1 MTQAAA
7 PPEKHSIIS
16 RVATVL
22 LVLFSGLLWYHIL
35 WFLATGPQPF
45 EEMFDRFGI
54 RAGLPVPTR
63 ALIGAS
69 HVVTTYWY
77 VFGVLGV
84 VAIVWLMWAGL
95 TKRCVG
101 RLAILAA
108 ASFGAAWALGILM
121 WAGLLM
127 PLIKLIEAV
136 GAAD

>member
-22 LVLFSGLLWYHIL
+22 LVLFSGLLWYQIL
-35 WFLATGPQPF
+35 WLLATGPQPF
-45 EEMFDRFGI
+45 EEMFDRFDI

-77 VFGVLGV
+77 VFGLVGV

-95 TKRCVG
+95 TKRRVG

-108 ASFGAAWALGILM
+108 ASYVAALALGILM
-121 WAGLLM
+121 LAGLFM
-127 PLIKLIEAV
+127 PLIDLFEAV
-136 GAAD
+136 GGAD

>member
-22 LVLFSGLLWYHIL
+22 LVLFSGLLWYQIL
-35 WFLATGPQPF
+35 WSLATGPQPF
-45 EEMFDRFGI
+45 EEMFDRFDI

-69 HVVTTYWY
+69 HVITTYWY

-108 ASFGAAWALGILM
+108 ASFGAGWALGILM
-121 WAGLLM
+121 LAGLM
-127 PLIKLIEAV
+127 PPLIDMIEAV

>member
-22 LVLFSGLLWYHIL
+22 LVLLSGLLWYQIL
-35 WFLATGPQPF
+35 WSLATGPQPF

-63 ALIGAS
+63 AIIGAS

-77 VFGVLGV
+77 VFGLVGV
-84 VAIVWLMWAGL
+84 AAIVWLMWAGL
-95 TKRCVG
+95 AKRRVG

-108 ASFGAAWALGILM
+108 ASYAAAWALGILM
-121 WAGLLM
+121 LAGLGT
-127 PLIKLIEAV
+127 PLIDFFEAFG
-136 GAAD
+136 GAD